1 MAMMKTKYRYAISV
15 IHRRKDIPDKYFV
28 WTIEPNYY
36 MYDNEFERTIGDNT
50 LKSTLLSE
58 IKCLETIGEIH
69 PDLDILSNPT
79 VGTFVLQIRDDN
91 IIKAFDYKDTDG
103 YTYEELLGIYLTKT
117 KVAMKYNF
125 ISLADVININ
135 DELIKMLE
143 DEP

>member
-1 MAMMKTKYRYAISV
+1 MAEIKTKYKYAVSV

-36 MYDNEFERTIGDNT
+36 MYDDAFEKAIGDNS

-69 PDLDILSNPT
+69 PDLDLLSNPT

-91 IIKAFDYKDTDG
+91 IVKAFDYKDEDG
-103 YTYEELLGIYLTKT
+103 YTYEELLGIYLTQT

-125 ISLADVININ
+125 IALTDAININ
-135 DELIKMLE
+135 DELIEMLE
-143 DEP
+143 GEP